1 MIYDYHVVLGA
12 LGAGLGLL
20 GYALYFRSIF
30 AGITKPHVFTWLT
43 YFLLDIIVFVAQVIK
58 GGGAGTWVT
67 LSGAVGTFCVT
78 VVALRLG
85 EKHIRKSDWISFG
98 AALFAI
104 ALWLLTDTPLV
115 AVVIAAII
123 NFLAM
128 APTFRKS
135 YVNPFQEST
144 SIWILDIIRFSL
156 GIIALGSI
164 NATTVL
170 FPAALVLGNA
180 MLVAMILVRRSQLR
194 VYAQ

>member
-1 MIYDYHVVLGA
+1 VMYDYHVILGA

-20 GYALYFRSIF
+20 GYTLYFRSIF

-43 YFLLDIIVFVAQVIK
+43 YFLLDIIVFAAQVIK

-67 LSGAVGTFCVT
+67 LTGVIGTFCVAA
-78 VVALRLG
+78 VALRLG
-85 EKHIRKSDWISFG
+85 EKHIRMSDWISFG

-104 ALWLLTDTPLV
+104 VLWVLTDTPLL
-115 AVVIAAII
+115 AVIIAAII

-144 SIWILDIIRFSL
+144 SIWVLDIIRFSM
-156 GIIALGSI
+156 GIIALESL
-164 NATTVL
+164 NLTTAL

-180 MLVAMILVRRSQLR
+180 MLVAMILVRRRQLR
-194 VYAQ
+194 V